1 MAFCSAEAGAVV
13 TAFDVGRRRAASE
26 QARAAFDQS
35 VANYRQAVLTSFRE
49 VEDNLAALRILE
61 EEAIRQQEAVT
72 AADRSLNLSLN
83 RYRGGVTTYLEVTT
97 A

>member
-1 MAFCSAEAGAVV
+1 MV